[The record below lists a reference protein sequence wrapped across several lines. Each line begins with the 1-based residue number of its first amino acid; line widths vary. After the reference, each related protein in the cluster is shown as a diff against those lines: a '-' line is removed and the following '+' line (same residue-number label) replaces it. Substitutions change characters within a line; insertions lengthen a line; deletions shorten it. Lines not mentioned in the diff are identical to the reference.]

1 MIRIAITGPECSG
14 KSTLSG
20 ELAEH
25 LGVNYIPEYARLYLD
40 KLGKS
45 YLQIDLDSIAQ
56 RQQIMI
62 DAVAASEQNYLISD
76 SEMLVMK
83 IWSEEKYNNVSSVIK
98 NLYENQTFDLYLL
111 CKPDIPFVAD
121 SQRENP
127 LDRDR
132 LYKIYKSELQKQSVH
147 FVEVKGAQ
155 QERLDNA
162 LTAISELL
170 SK

>member
-1 MIRIAITGPECSG
+1 
-14 KSTLSG
+14 
-20 ELAEH
+20 
-25 LGVNYIPEYARLYLD
+25 
-40 KLGKS
+40 
-45 YLQIDLDSIAQ
+45 
-56 RQQIMI
+56 MI